1 MTQNI
6 LMAGMTFPE
15 RTQLQSERYGDRLWR
30 GARRLAIA
38 ALASLGVAPA
48 LAEVRTETVIY
59 RQGDQVLEGYLAYD
73 SKGTSSRRPGLII
86 VHDWMGLA
94 EDTKARARQMAQLG
108 YVAFAAD
115 IYGQGVRPGSA
126 AEAAKMA
133 GAFYKD
139 RALLRAR
146 IRAAFDTL
154 AARENVDPARM
165 LAMGYC
171 FGGSTVLELA
181 RSGAPVKGVVS
192 FHGGL
197 ANPYPQDAAN
207 ITGKVLILHGA
218 IDPHVSP
225 EEMAQFQKEMNEAKV
240 DYQIHTFPQTVHS
253 FTIKGAGNDLS
264 KGSAYNPQSDR
275 RSFALMK
282 AFFEEVLED

>member
-1 MTQNI
+1 MSADI
-6 LMAGMTFPE
+6 LMADVAFP
-15 RTQLQSERYGDRLWR
+15 GR
-30 GARRLAIA
+30 GTSRSDAGGWFWSGVRRWIVAG
-38 ALASLGVAPA
+38 LASLGVAPA
-48 LAEVRTETVIY
+48 LAEVHTETVTY

-73 SKGTSSRRPGLII
+73 TKGTSRRPGLII
-86 VHDWMGLA
+86 VHDWMGLG
-94 EDTKARARQMAQLG
+94 EDARARARQMAELG

-115 IYGQGVRPGSA
+115 IYGQGIRPGSP

-146 IRAAFDTL
+146 IRSAFEVLAIRDDVDAAK
-154 AARENVDPARM
+154 M

-171 FGGSTVLELA
+171 FGGSAVLELA

-197 ANPYPQDAAN
+197 ANPHPEDAGN

-225 EEMAQFQKEMNEAKV
+225 EEMSQFQKEMNEAKV
-240 DYQIHTFPQTVHS
+240 DYQVHTFPQTVHS

-264 KGSAYNPQSDR
+264 KGAAYNAQSDR